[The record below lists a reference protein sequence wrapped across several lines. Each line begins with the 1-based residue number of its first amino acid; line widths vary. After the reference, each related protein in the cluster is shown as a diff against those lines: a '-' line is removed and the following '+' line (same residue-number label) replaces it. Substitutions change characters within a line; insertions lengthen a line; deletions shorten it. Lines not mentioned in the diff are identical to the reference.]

1 MRLSRTSLR
10 LATAAVIVG
19 TGLLAIATVT
29 RAQGPLLTRG
39 PYLQMGTPT
48 SIVVRWRTA
57 AAADSVVRYG
67 TEPGEP
73 TSTVSLS
80 AITTEHAVTLAQLTP
95 HTRYFYAVGS
105 SGAMLAGGGLDHT
118 FTTAPA
124 PGSRTATRLWVL
136 GDSGTADVNARA
148 VRDAYLA
155 ADRTRGTD
163 LWLML
168 GDNAYTTG
176 TDAQYQAAV
185 FDTYPE
191 MLRQAVLW
199 PTFGN
204 HDALSADSATQS
216 GPYYNLFTLPTQ
228 GEAGGL
234 PSATEAYYSFDYGT
248 IHIVCLDST
257 ESDRSP
263 TGPMLT
269 WLAQDL
275 AASHADWT
283 IAFFHHAPYSKGS
296 HDSDTERELVEMR
309 QHAVPLLEAG
319 GVDLVLSGHSHS
331 YERSVLLNGHVGISS
346 TLTPGQILDGSS
358 GREPVSGAYRKRPGI
373 GPGAVYVTAG
383 SSGQVTLAALNH
395 PAMATSQA
403 VLGSLVVDV
412 DGPRLDVTFLG
423 ANGQTHDAFTLSKHT
438 VAAPIPPRA
447 VTATVTQAAGPLLT
461 LDWQAGMGG
470 GAPDAFV
477 LEAGSRAGAADLG
490 RLATGSRAT
499 QFQTP
504 VMPGRYFLRARASNA
519 VGVSAP
525 SEEVEVVVDAQG
537 GWAPAAPTLL
547 TSTVSGGT
555 VALTWQAGPGTA
567 SFQVEAGRREGAVD
581 VGALATTATS
591 FTATTVPPGAYFVR
605 VRGRGP
611 TGLAGPPSR
620 EALLVVGGAPAAPAA
635 PEALRASVA
644 EDRLVLV
651 WAPPR
656 GGPAPLSYV
665 VEAGAS
671 PVRFTLGRIR
681 TTTASPGLTRA
692 GVPPGTYYVRVRGEN
707 GQGEGLPSSTVRID
721 VP

>member
-1 MRLSRTSLR
+1 MRMSRTPVR
-10 LATAAVIVG
+10 LATAAVIIG
-19 TGLLAIATVT
+19 TALLAIATAT

-48 SIVVRWRTA
+48 SLVVRWRTA
-57 AAADSVVRYG
+57 AATDSVVRYG
-67 TEPGEP
+67 TVPGAL
-73 TSTVSLS
+73 TSVVSLP
-80 AITTEHAVTLAQLTP
+80 AATTEHVVTLVQLTP
-95 HTRYFYAVGS
+95 HTRYFYAIGS
-105 SGAMLAGGGLDHT
+105 SGALLAGGDLDHT

-124 PGSRTATRLWVL
+124 TGSRTATRLWVL
-136 GDSGTADVNARA
+136 GDSGTADANARA

-185 FDTYPE
+185 FDTYSE

-204 HDALSADSATQS
+204 HDALSADSATQT
-216 GPYYNLFTLPTQ
+216 GPYYDLFTLPTQ
-228 GEAGGL
+228 GESGGV
-234 PSATEAYYSFDYGT
+234 PSATEAYYSFDYGN
-248 IHIVCLDST
+248 IHVVCLDST

-275 AASHADWT
+275 AANHADWT

-296 HDSDTERELVEMR
+296 HDSDTETELVEMR
-309 QHAVPLLEAG
+309 QYAVPILETG

-331 YERSVLLNGHVGISS
+331 YERTLLISGHVGISS
-346 TLTPGQILDGSS
+346 TLTAGQILDGGS

-383 SSGQVTLAALNH
+383 SSGQVTPAALNH
-395 PAMATSQA
+395 PAMVTSQA
-403 VLGSLVVDV
+403 VLGSLVIDV
-412 DGPRLDVTFLG
+412 DGPRLDATFLG
-423 ANGQTHDAFTLSKHT
+423 ANGQTHDAFTLSKHA
-438 VAAPIPPRA
+438 VAAPLAPRA
-447 VTATVTQAAGPLLT
+447 MTATVTPAAGPLLT
-461 LDWQAGMGG
+461 LDWQSGIGG

-477 LEAGSRAGAADLG
+477 LEAGSQAGAADLG

-499 QFQTP
+499 QFHTP
-504 VMPGRYFLRARASNA
+504 VRPGRYFLRARASNTA
-519 VGVSAP
+519 GVSPP

-537 GWAPAAPTLL
+537 GWAPAAPMRL

-555 VALTWQAGPGTA
+555 VALTWQAAPGTA
-567 SFQVEAGRREGAVD
+567 SFQMEAGQREGAVD
-581 VGALATTATS
+581 VGALTTTATS
-591 FTATTVPPGAYFVR
+591 FAATAVPAGAYYVR

-611 TGLAGPPSR
+611 TGVLGPPSR
-620 EALLVVGGAPAAPAA
+620 EALVVVGGAPAAPAA
-635 PEALRASVA
+635 PEALRAS
-644 EDRLVLV
+644 LVSGLLALT

-656 GGPAPLSYV
+656 DGPRPLRYV
-665 VEAGAS
+665 VEAGVS
-671 PVRFTLGRIR
+671 PGRFTLGRIR
-681 TTTASPGLTRA
+681 TTTASPALTVA
-692 GVPPGTYYVRVRGEN
+692 TVPPGSYYVRVRGEN
-707 GQGEGLPSSTVRID
+707 NQGEGLASSTVRID